1 MTNIDKIRDAIRNV
15 PDFPKKGIEFKDL
28 TTVFKDAELFRML
41 ADLLYDEY
49 KDKGIT
55 KVVGI
60 ESRGFILGTILAYR
74 LGVGFVLIRKPNKL
88 PAETFSETYELEYGS
103 DTVEIHK
110 DSLNEDDV
118 VLVHD
123 DLLATGGTMKAAIN
137 LIKQTGV
144 KHIYT
149 SFIVELSFLNGREL
163 LDNGYPIHS
172 IVSF

>member
-1 MTNIDKIRDAIRNV
+1 MTDVQKIRDAIRNV

-28 TTVFKDAELFRML
+28 TTVFKDAELFKVL
-41 ADLLYDEY
+41 GDLIYEEY

-88 PAETFSETYELEYGS
+88 PAETYSETYDLEYGS

-110 DSLNEDDV
+110 DALHKDDV

-144 KHIYT
+144 KSLYT
-149 SFIVELSFLNGREL
+149 SFIVELSFLEGRKLIGE
-163 LDNGYPIHS
+163 DYPIHS